1 MKVPSKPVVV
11 GLSGG
16 LGNQLF
22 QYAAG
27 RALSLRLG
35 VDLVLDTTWFHGHPD
50 RTYALEPFSINANI
64 YSGPDFLPEWLKRV
78 ECRLTRRWAGKRL
91 AVPIFRELHFHF
103 NEAYSLLKHPVYLEG
118 FWQSERYFIDFK
130 KIITKDLMLK
140 SQVSRSFNLIAD
152 HIQQSDAI
160 CIHIRRGDYVTN
172 PIASKT
178 HGLCSLDYIHQGVKM
193 VSKDLIRPY
202 CFIFSDDPGWVRK
215 NLTLDLPLT
224 VVDFAKP
231 HEPHLDLA
239 LMMQC
244 KHFVIANSSFS
255 WWGAWLSDNLSKRI
269 VAPKK
274 WFASPEK
281 CVDDLIPET
290 WMKL

>member
-1 MKVPSKPVVV
+1 MKNFNKSVIV

-27 RALSLRLG
+27 RSLSLKLG
-35 VDLVLDTTWFHGHPD
+35 VDLVLDTSWFQGDSD
-50 RTYALEPFSINANI
+50 RAYALDAFSINAKT
-64 YSGPDFLPEWLKRV
+64 YCGPFFFPGWARRLW
-78 ECRLTRRWAGKRL
+78 CRLTRRWSSQKFG
-91 AVPIFRELHFHF
+91 VPVFREAHFQF
-103 NEAYSLLKHPVYLEG
+103 DDAYSQLDHSVYLEG
-118 FWQSERYFIDFK
+118 FWQSDRYFSSYKEIIVGDLNLKDSVSDQFK
-130 KIITKDLMLK
+130 VFAKQM
-140 SQVSRSFNLIAD
+140 
-152 HIQQSDAI
+152 QSSDSI
-160 CIHIRRGDYVTN
+160 CIHIRRGDYVSN
-172 PIASKT
+172 PIAAQM
-178 HGLCSLDYIHQGVKM
+178 HGLCSLDYIYQGVKM
-193 VSKDLIRPY
+193 VSKDLIQPH

-215 NLTLDLPLT
+215 NLALDLPFT

-255 WWGAWLSDNLSKRI
+255 WWGAWLSDNLSKRV

-274 WFASPEK
+274 WFASSEK